1 MVAMVA
7 ANNAAFF
14 AVLFLE
20 TTFVDLFV
28 VCNYR
33 RNKRN
38 CIVSILFFFFFFF
51 FFARASRKVS
61 ATRALRDSLTKSSQ
75 REGIRDQ
82 KFSQSNPIQSDI
94 SFPSPARAQFSSRK
108 ERRNK
113 ISHFSLCLSFA
124 NSTPSLNPN
133 RAGAILM
140 RRGKGRILV

>member
-1 MVAMVA
+1 MSSANAAPEEEMVAMVA

-61 ATRALRDSLTKSSQ
+61 ATRALRDALTIKSSQ

-82 KFSQSNPIQSDI
+82 KFSQSNPIQSNRI
-94 SFPSPARAQFSSRK
+94 FLSLLLRALNFLRAKK
-108 ERRNK
+108 EETK
-113 ISHFSLCLSFA
+113 SVCLSR
-124 NSTPSLNPN
+124 TQRMQRHL
-133 RAGAILM
+133 
-140 RRGKGRILV
+140 

>member
-94 SFPSPARAQFSSRK
+94 SFPSPARAQFSPRK

-113 ISHFSLCLSFA
+113 ICLSFA
-124 NSTPSLNPN
+124 NSTNAAPSLNSKG
-133 RAGAILM
+133 AGAILM